1 MLNESN
7 HKPNK
12 LWADQ
17 GRELCN
23 KIMQEW
29 LSNNDILMHFTHNE
43 DKTVT
48 AERFIK
54 KLKAK
59 IF

>member
-1 MLNESN
+1 
-7 HKPNK
+7 
-12 LWADQ
+12 
-17 GRELCN
+17 
-23 KIMQEW
+23 MQEW

>member
-1 MLNESN
+1 
-7 HKPNK
+7 
-12 LWADQ
+12 
-17 GRELCN
+17 
-23 KIMQEW
+23 MQEW
-29 LSNNDILMHFTHNE
+29 LSNNDILMHFTRNE